1 MEALDSLV
9 EIFHSLSLFVVLA
22 LIALTLVVSW
32 VMVRVFKGDF
42 DNQTSQF

>member
-1 MEALDSLV
+1 METLAGIVD
-9 EIFHSLSLFVVLA
+9 IFHNLSLFVVLA
-22 LIALTLVVSW
+22 LIALTVVVSW